1 MREVKRSTSFFE
13 KKGCAAREAKKPF
26 ESGAWAVA
34 APTLKAQIKRSFLVL
49 FFKKELLP
57 ALAF

>member
-13 KKGCAAREAKKPF
+13 KKFCAAREAKKLL

-34 APTLKAQIKRSFLVL
+34 APTPKAQIKRSFLVL
-49 FFKKELLP
+49 FFKKEPFPGLT
-57 ALAF
+57 F

>member
-1 MREVKRSTSFFE
+1 MPAFAGMTGIFGFSI
-13 KKGCAAREAKKPF
+13 ARRNVKKPF
-26 ESGAWAVA
+26 ESGAWAVV

-57 ALAF
+57 ALAS